1 MNPPAGFGAAAGV
14 VELLPPNNPPE
25 GAACAVC
32 AVGAPGVAG
41 LSAGL
46 PKAPNPEFPAPK
58 EKPPVFGGGAAG
70 VVEP

>member
-1 MNPPAGFGAAAGV
+1 MNPPVGLGAAAGV

-25 GAACAVC
+25 GAGCAGCAVC
-32 AVGAPGVAG
+32 APGVAG
-41 LSAGL
+41 F
-46 PKAPNPEFPAPK
+46 PKAPNPELPAPN